1 MWRLNNAAA
10 LRKRVGIMRRNTTSY
25 GRLINTPQL
34 CMRPVLRSS
43 SFSRKTLLLVPS
55 PTLSP
60 FPSPNVP
67 FRSAVSRVVIRGW
80 SLVLLIVVGA
90 LLWARPAH
98 AQDAPPLSRQAEATM
113 LTILP
118 GDAIYSEFGHSAI
131 RIHDPVRGI
140 DVLYSYGTFDFSDPM
155 FVPKF
160 TYGQLDYFL
169 STQRYAPMIDAYK
182 RMERPVIEQYLD
194 LTPRQ
199 VQHLF
204 QFLYDN
210 AKPENRG
217 YRYDFLFD
225 NCSTRVRGALEDAL
239 GPAVSF
245 SGSPDPQQSFRHLL
259 DPYVADRPLTDV
271 GFDVGLGLPSDQIAS
286 SREVM
291 FLPEYLFWAFENAT
305 IRPET
310 GDAGSKPLV
319 ARTDTLFWVDEYDA
333 RESAFPWP
341 LALTWL
347 VAVAGVVLTVRRLR
361 QPPGE
366 PPSRRWDAVF
376 FGIAGVVGLIISFL
390 WFISEHLVTNAN
402 MNLLWAWPTHLILA
416 VHLLRHPLPTSASSW
431 TARYLLASA
440 VVTGILTA
448 GWFVWPQSLHAAI
461 FPLALLL
468 TLRSGALWVETAR
481 AAEGELERA

>member
-1 MWRLNNAAA
+1 MRL
-10 LRKRVGIMRRNTTSY
+10 
-25 GRLINTPQL
+25 
-34 CMRPVLRSS
+34 VLSSS
-43 SFSRKTLLLVPS
+43 SFSRKTLSLVPS
-55 PTLSP
+55 PTLS
-60 FPSPNVP
+60 SSSSLGVP
-67 FRSAVSRVVIRGW
+67 LPPPAHHAMRSRW
-80 SLVLLIVVGA
+80 LLVLLIAIASVLPV
-90 LLWARPAH
+90 RPVH
-98 AQDAPPLSRQAEATM
+98 AQDAPPLSQQASATM

-118 GDAIYSEFGHSAI
+118 GDAIYSEFGHSVI

-182 RMERPVIEQYLD
+182 RMKRPVIEQYLD
-194 LTPRQ
+194 LTPQQ
-199 VQHLF
+199 VQQLF
-204 QFLYDN
+204 QFLYVN
-210 AKPENRG
+210 AQPENRG

-225 NCSTRVRGALEDAL
+225 NCSTRVRDALEKAL

-245 SGSPDPQQSFRHLL
+245 SGAPDPQKSFRHLL

-305 IRPET
+305 VRPEP
-310 GDAGSKPLV
+310 GAGESKPLV
-319 ARTDTLFWVDEYDA
+319 ARTDTLFWVDNYDA

-347 VAVAGVVLTVRRLR
+347 IAAAGAAFTVRRLR
-361 QPPGE
+361 QPPVE
-366 PPSRRWDAVF
+366 ARSRRWDAAL
-376 FGIAGVVGLIISFL
+376 FGLAGVAGLIISFL
-390 WFISEHLVTNAN
+390 WFISEHAVTDAN
-402 MNLLWAWPTHLILA
+402 LNLLWAWPTHLLLA
-416 VHLLRHPLPTSASSW
+416 IRLIRRPRPTDPSSW
-431 TARYLLASA
+431 TARYLLATA
-440 VVTGILTA
+440 VVTGILAA

-468 TLRSGALWVETAR
+468 TLRSGALWFERTR
-481 AAEGELERA
+481 IPDSELESA

>member
-1 MWRLNNAAA
+1 
-10 LRKRVGIMRRNTTSY
+10 
-25 GRLINTPQL
+25 
-34 CMRPVLRSS
+34 MRPVLRSS
-43 SFSRKTLLLVPS
+43 SFSRKTLSLVPS

-60 FPSPNVP
+60 LAPSAASPSAASSAAVP
-67 FRSAVSRVVIRGW
+67 GW
-80 SLVLLIVVGA
+80 VLALLIAVGSLLPVPSSYAQVV
-90 LLWARPAH
+90 PV
-98 AQDAPPLSRQAEATM
+98 LSEKAEATM

-131 RIHDPVRGI
+131 RIHDPARGI

-194 LTPRQ
+194 LTPQQ
-199 VQHLF
+199 VQQLF
-204 QFLYDN
+204 QFLYVN

-225 NCSTRVRGALEDAL
+225 NCSTRVRDALENAL

-286 SREVM
+286 AREVM

-305 IRPET
+305 IRPESGAT
-310 GDAGSKPLV
+310 KPLV
-319 ARTDTLFWVDEYDA
+319 ARTDTLFWVDDYDA

-341 LALTWL
+341 LVLTWL
-347 VAVAGVVLTVRRLR
+347 IAAAGAAFTVRQL
-361 QPPGE
+361 QTPIDE
-366 PPSRRWDAVF
+366 VSSRWSDAIL
-376 FGIAGVVGLIISFL
+376 FGIAGAAGLIISFL
-390 WFISEHLVTNAN
+390 WFISEHVVTNAN
-402 MNLLWAWPTHLILA
+402 LNLLWAWPTHLLLA
-416 VHLLRHPLPTSASSW
+416 VRLIRHPRPNDASGWTS
-431 TARYLLASA
+431 RYLLASA
-440 VVTGILTA
+440 VVTGILA
-448 GWFVWPQSLHAAI
+448 VGWFMWPQSLHVAI

-468 TLRSGALWVETAR
+468 TLRSGALWFETAR
-481 AAEGELERA
+481 MPESELENA